1 MSKKIKLSE
10 KTTIENLN
18 QANIRLKGYFKGIS
32 LFLVIVSAMVFAV
45 APTIA
50 EAAFQDTGWLNAST
64 FQGSVGSTCGVHVG
78 SISGQSGES
87 FRIENSINFPAGNYS
102 ISIEAVYGYYEGDPQ
117 APQTNEVMRLR
128 TNVDS
133 KDVPDL
139 NGAGGGRHSRDDC
152 TELAAQLRTYS
163 NIAGST
169 IRYNGQ
175 GSIIFEGRNN
185 SQSIT
190 VTKVRIYGE
199 SDVGNQVQLPTVSL
213 SANPMNVPFNG
224 NSTLTWFSNNATS
237 CSASGGVNGWSGAK
251 SFSGNFNTGSL
262 TNTTTYNITCTNS
275 AGSANDSVT
284 VSVGNQVQLP
294 TVSLSANPMNVPF
307 NGNSTLTW
315 FSNNAT
321 SCSASGGGN
330 CWRGGKK
337 FSGNFNTGNFANN
350 TTYNSTCTNSAGSAN
365 DSVTVSVGSQIYPTP
380 YQTPYQTPYPTPLI
394 YQYPTPY
401 QTPYPTPYPTPFIYQ
416 YPTPYQTPY
425 PTPYQTPY
433 PTPYQTP
440 YPTPYNSYQYP
451 TPYNSYQYPTPYQ
464 TPYPTPYN
472 SYQYPTPFIYQ
483 YPTPY
488 PTPFQVQINNQ
499 PTVVLSADQANI
511 SFNETTSIRWYTTNA
526 ASCSASGGSVG
537 WAGAKSIGPG
547 SFYTG
552 SLTASRTY
560 VITCSNSVG
569 SANDS
574 VTVTVQP
581 QVISTV
587 TTITPRPVLTS
598 LVLITSSVDRNQP
611 IVPTIDNTRPHP
623 GDEINYTVS
632 YQNIGTGAITGLTLR
647 IDLPLEVDYMLSNPN
662 NPTRSGNTL
671 IFNLGTLKANG
682 QGTVSAR
689 VRVRNNI
696 AAGVNLNFPATLS
709 YVDPS
714 GVSQS
719 VSANVSAQV
728 WSEPVVPL
736 NVDESASLGASAI
749 EYGTF
754 LPVNIFG
761 WLLLLILILILI
773 LLVKYFF
780 NQSSR
785 QETAT
790 LKQ

>member
-284 VSVGNQVQLP
+284 VSVG
-294 TVSLSANPMNVPF
+294 
-307 NGNSTLTW
+307 
-315 FSNNAT
+315 
-321 SCSASGGGN
+321 
-330 CWRGGKK
+330 
-337 FSGNFNTGNFANN
+337 
-350 TTYNSTCTNSAGSAN
+350 
-365 DSVTVSVGSQIYPTP
+365 SQIYPTP
-380 YQTPYQTPYPTPLI
+380 YQTPYQTPYPTPL
-394 YQYPTPY
+394 
-401 QTPYPTPYPTPFIYQ
+401 IYQ